1 MQTCRKQD
9 DPFQVVG
16 RLKATTFHRL
26 LSLSNGILGT
36 VMHRLLKEDPAN
48 PLLDKRHYKALDR
61 RLSHVIH
68 NVTQCIDR
76 YGRDSVLM
84 F

>member
-1 MQTCRKQD
+1 MQTCRKED
-9 DPFQVVG
+9 DPFLVVG
-16 RLKATTFHRL
+16 RLKAATFHRL

-36 VMHRLLKEDPAN
+36 VMRKLLKEDPAN
-48 PLLDKRHYKALDR
+48 PLLDNRHYKALDR
-61 RLSHVIH
+61 RLAHVIH

-76 YGRDSVLM
+76 YGRDRVLM